1 MRGDVA
7 ALLKDADAAFSRGE
21 YNAAIRHYT
30 TAIELDPKASVLY
43 TKRAAAYMSSRQGSQ
58 ALRDLNHAI
67 EHDSSNTGSYIH
79 RGKLHRQ
86 MCKCVTN
93 GPSSIQ

>member
-21 YNAAIRHYT
+21 YNMAIRHYT
-30 TAIELDPKASVLY
+30 SAIELDPKASVLY

-58 ALRDLNHAI
+58 ALRDLNVAI
-67 EHDSSNTGSYIH
+67 ENDATFVQGYIH

-86 MCKCVTN
+86 MCK
-93 GPSSIQ
+93 